1 MSSII
6 EMRGLY
12 VLVTF
17 MSILCVCV
25 CVCVRPSQRRRPSII
40 FNFSVG
46 SQRAEK
52 INWKDFNFTNFNL
65 YPLVQRTLW
74 VLPQSYIQ
82 VLVYIS
88 TRVKLKKL

>member
-25 CVCVRPSQRRRPSII
+25 CVCVFVRRKDGDHQSYLIFLWVRRWLKRSTGKISILPTLI
-40 FNFSVG
+40 
-46 SQRAEK
+46 
-52 INWKDFNFTNFNL
+52 
-65 YPLVQRTLW
+65 YTLW
-74 VLPQSYIQ
+74 FREHSGCYRSHIYKCWYTFQQGLN
-82 VLVYIS
+82 
-88 TRVKLKKL
+88 